1 MLDLSRLSA
10 EQRRAVVAP
19 NGPLL
24 ILAGPGSGKTTV
36 LAARIAYL
44 VIARGLSPE
53 RVLALAFAR
62 KAARELQER
71 LVGVLGARGKG
82 VTVTTFHAWGLRLI
96 RQYQA
101 ELGYAPG
108 PLAVLDRHDAQC
120 LLLETAT
127 RCGLDI
133 RHIPAPDLAAQ
144 VTRYRLRATVDSL
157 DPDLPRLAAAYET
170 ALRDYQALDFAAM
183 LSLPLHLLETC
194 PAAQRS
200 CQAAYDL
207 IVCDEGQD
215 VCPVQ
220 YALVKALA
228 EQPHNLTLVGD
239 PSQTVFGWR
248 GADARALLDF
258 PTDFPTAL
266 TLHLHENFRSTGHIV
281 AVANALSVPLAT
293 HRPIWTAN
301 RAGQAVRVH
310 SAGDEWAEARFV
322 ADEIERLLD
331 QGQIGHGGEVA
342 ILYRTHR
349 QAAVVALTLRRRG
362 LPYHVRGQG
371 DVLARPEVR
380 DALALLRLALNPADP
395 LALRHVEMRARLRF
409 DGGFETVVTG
419 LRSMHKTAGR
429 LPPHLLLDLALHQT
443 GYRRRLADRPDGEA
457 RLGSLAELR
466 DLLQALEDDGGDGL
480 STLMLEES
488 DPPADAANVITL
500 TTIHAAKGSE
510 WRVVFVIGLEEGVLP
525 HARSLAGALEG
536 RGGLDEERRLAYVAV
551 TRPRDRLYLCW
562 RRTRRSGTES
572 SVPTQPSRF
581 LEGLPVER
589 A

>member
-44 VIARGLSPE
+44 VIARGLAPE

-71 LVGVLGARGKG
+71 LVGVLGAKGHG

-96 RQYQA
+96 RQYQT

-108 PLAVLDRHDAQC
+108 PLAVLDRHDAQR

-144 VTRYRLRATVDSL
+144 VTSYRLQATLDGL

-183 LSLPLHLLETC
+183 LSLPLRLLETC
-194 PAAQRS
+194 PAARRS

-220 YALVKALA
+220 YALVKGLGG
-228 EQPHNLTLVGD
+228 QRPNLTLVGD
-239 PSQTVFGWR
+239 PSQTIFGWR

-258 PTDFPTAL
+258 PADFSTAL
-266 TLHLHENFRSTGHIV
+266 TLHLHENFRSTGRIV
-281 AVANALSVPLAT
+281 ALANALSAPLST

-301 RAGQAVRVH
+301 QAGDAVRVH
-310 SAGDEWAEARFV
+310 RAGDEWAEARYV
-322 ADEIERLLD
+322 ADEIEGLLD
-331 QGQIGHGGEVA
+331 QGQISHGGEVA

-362 LPYHVRGQG
+362 LPYHVRGRG
-371 DVLARPEVR
+371 DLLARPEVR
-380 DALALLRLALNPADP
+380 DALALLRLALNPTDP
-395 LALRHVEMRARLRF
+395 LALRHVERRAKPRF
-409 DGGFETVVTG
+409 EGSFETIVTA
-419 LRSMHKTAGR
+419 LRSVHEAAGR
-429 LPPHLLLDLALHQT
+429 LPPHLLLDLVLHQT
-443 GYRRRLADRPDGEA
+443 GHRRRLADRPDAEA

-466 DLLQALEDDGGDGL
+466 DLLQALADEGADGL
-480 STLMLEES
+480 PTLMLEES
-488 DPPADAANVITL
+488 NLPADAADAITL
-500 TTIHAAKGSE
+500 ATIHAAKGSE

-525 HARSLAGALEG
+525 HARSLAGAHEG
-536 RGGLDEERRLAYVAV
+536 TGGLDEERRLAYVAV

-562 RRTRRSGTES
+562 RRSRRSGTET
-572 SVPTQPSRF
+572 VATVPSRF
-581 LEGLPVER
+581 LDGLPVER
-589 A
+589 V

>member
-44 VIARGLSPE
+44 VIARGLAPD

-62 KAARELQER
+62 RAARELQER
-71 LVGVLGARGKG
+71 LVGVLGARGQG
-82 VTVTTFHAWGLRLI
+82 VAVTTFHAWGLRLI

-108 PLAVLDRHDAQC
+108 PLTVLDRYDAQR
-120 LLLETAT
+120 LLLEAASRLALDT
-127 RCGLDI
+127 R
-133 RHIPAPDLAAQ
+133 HMAAPDLAAQ
-144 VTRYRLRATVDSL
+144 VTRHRLRAMFDPL
-157 DPDLPRLAAAYET
+157 DPSIPHLAAAYET

-183 LSLPLHLLETC
+183 LSLPLRLLETC

-220 YALVKALA
+220 YALVKALRG
-228 EQPHNLTLVGD
+228 QPPNLTLVGD
-239 PSQTVFGWR
+239 PSQTIFGWR

-258 PTDFPTAL
+258 PADFPRAL
-266 TLHLHENFRSTGHIV
+266 ALHLHENFRSTGHIV
-281 AVANALSVPLAT
+281 AVANALSAPLST

-301 RAGQAVRVH
+301 QAGDAVRVH
-310 SAGDEWAEARFV
+310 RAGDEWAEARFV
-322 ADEIERLLD
+322 ADEIEGLLD
-331 QGQIGHGGEVA
+331 QGQVGHVGEVA

-362 LPYHVRGQG
+362 VPYHVRGRG
-371 DVLARPEVR
+371 DLLGRPEVR
-380 DALALLRLALNPADP
+380 DALALLRLALHPADP
-395 LALRHVEMRARLRF
+395 LALRHVEMRARVRL
-409 DGGFETVVTG
+409 DGSIEDLVTR
-419 LRSMHKTAGR
+419 LRSVHEAAGR

-443 GYRRRLADRPDGEA
+443 GYRRRLADRPDAEA

-466 DLLQALEDDGGDGL
+466 DLLQALEDEGADGL
-480 STLMLEES
+480 PTLMLEES
-488 DPPADAANVITL
+488 NPPADAANAITL

-525 HARSLAGALEG
+525 HARSLAGEHEG
-536 RGGLDEERRLAYVAV
+536 RGGLDEERRLAYVAA

-562 RRTRRSGTES
+562 RRSRRSGTE